1 MTDPVMVA
9 ELLALPP
16 TDLAA
21 LVDCCPGDYVSA
33 RAAVL
38 GLDVQIPAHRAALVA
53 AFPDAFR
60 GLEGSG
66 PLPVDAFGPG
76 DSGVRHSLTPDPAP
90 EPEGY
95 TGEGPAPDDA
105 QGPLEPV
112 DPEGVDIAELL
123 QRYRGSAEPFLCGTF
138 AMYSAPDG
146 SIVIV
151 TDMPDRG
158 VEQRAMPAHLVR
170 LALGAAAGKG
180 AMLGRMFG
188 R

>member
-1 MTDPVMVA
+1 MTAPIPA
-9 ELLALPP
+9 GELLALPP
-16 TDLAA
+16 ADLAE
-21 LVDCCPGDYVSA
+21 LVAACPGDYVSQ
-33 RAAVL
+33 RAEWL
-38 GLDVQIPAHRAALVA
+38 GLDVDVPEHRAALVA
-53 AFPDAFR
+53 AFPAAFR

-76 DSGVRHSLTPDPAP
+76 PDGVRLCLTPDAAP
-90 EPEGY
+90 EPDGH

-105 QGPLEPV
+105 QSALQPADPDEV
-112 DPEGVDIAELL
+112 DVVELL
-123 QRYRGSAEPFLCGTF
+123 ARYRGSAEPFLCGTF

-151 TDMPDRG
+151 TECPGRG
-158 VEQRAMPAHLVR
+158 VEQRAVPGHVVR

-180 AMLGRMFG
+180 GVLGRMFG